1 MKSLKEILEASYLV
15 ESLLADDLDDKIDDV
30 INFQKLMEKPGN
42 LMDFKDL
49 LAVRYKKYK
58 CKIEKSSP
66 KKWREE
72 VERTIK
78 GFNPNKK
85 YIFIVQNPVDRIKRL
100 CIYINDGDKIHKN
113 YLNGI
118 KTNVKILTKYREENI
133 SDFLG
138 FYKSTSIYE
147 LPEELEWV
155 YDNIANYKE

>member
-1 MKSLKEILEASYLV
+1 MKSLKEILEAAYLA

-30 INFQKLMEKPGN
+30 VNFQKLIGKPGY

-66 KKWREE
+66 KTWREE

-85 YIFIVQNPVDRIKRL
+85 YIFIVQNSVDRIKRL
-100 CIYINDGDKIHKN
+100 CIFINDGDEIHKN

-118 KTNVKILTKYREENI
+118 KTTVKIIFR
-133 SDFLG
+133 FL
-138 FYKSTSIYE
+138 
-147 LPEELEWV
+147 
-155 YDNIANYKE
+155 